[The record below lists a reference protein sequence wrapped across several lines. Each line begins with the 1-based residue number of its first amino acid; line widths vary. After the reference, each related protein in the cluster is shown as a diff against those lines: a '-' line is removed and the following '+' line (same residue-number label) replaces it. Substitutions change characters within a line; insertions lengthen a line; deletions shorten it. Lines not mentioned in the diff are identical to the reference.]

1 MSSLLLFKCGDHL
14 STSLLLI
21 LYKNNSK
28 RIHCYIPPEKHMLKN
43 KTLKSIQQEISD
55 IEEHRGKM

>member
-1 MSSLLLFKCGDHL
+1 MSSLLLFKCEDHL

-28 RIHCYIPPEKHMLKN
+28 GIHRRISPEKHMLKN

-55 IEEHRGKM
+55 TEEHRVKM

>member
-1 MSSLLLFKCGDHL
+1 MSLLLLFKCEDHL
-14 STSLLLI
+14 SISLLLI

-28 RIHCYIPPEKHMLKN
+28 GIHSYISPEKHKLKN

-55 IEEHRGKM
+55 IEEYRVKM